1 MRLKI
6 AMTVLVLSGTPLLL
20 AETTNMVDPSQLEK
34 VSMIVACLVA
44 IIFLWRELKD
54 SRKEFTDSIKEN
66 EKKRDELTEK
76 RLHADEKLT
85 HALDSLTEA
94 TNKSIASSDRSAKM
108 IEDLRHALAAKISS
122 VL

>member
-1 MRLKI
+1 MKIKI
-6 AMTVLVLSGTPLLL
+6 AMTLLIIAGIPLIL
-20 AETTNMVDPSQLEK
+20 AETSDFINPNQLEK

-66 EKKRDELTEK
+66 EKKRDELLEK
-76 RLHADEKLT
+76 TIHSDEKLT
-85 HALDSLTEA
+85 LALNCLTEA

-108 IEDLRHALAAKISS
+108 IEDLRSALASKISS
-122 VL
+122 VA